1 VAVAAA
7 EAVATRE
14 DLDRESVRA
23 EATEGAEEELAA
35 VEAVATREDL
45 DRAEVQAEAIEGAG
59 AAVAVAAAEAV
70 ATREDLD
77 RAEVQAEATEGVG
90 VAGAAEATAGSGAAE
105 ATTLE
110 ALASLSLSS
119 LEGARWAMALW
130 SVVWSEEHGL
140 GSFQDY
146 AGHSSLA
153 VVANSVAGANLAE
166 AEDGEAPGS
175 LL

>member
-1 VAVAAA
+1 VEEADSSWASCCQAAAAA
-7 EAVATRE
+7 EAVATRG

-23 EATEGAEEELAA
+23 EATEGAEEEL
-35 VEAVATREDL
+35 
-45 DRAEVQAEAIEGAG
+45 
-59 AAVAVAAAEAV
+59 AAAEAV